1 MNVTAPPWNPDRYLV
16 AVRFAAEVHQGQIV
30 PGTDLPY
37 LLHVTTVCAEVM
49 AALSAEID
57 DDPDLAVQCALLH
70 DAMEDAG
77 VLYEQLAER
86 FGAPVADGVAALSKN
101 PEIPKPERMA
111 DSLARI
117 RQQPFAAWKVKLAD
131 RITNLQ
137 PPPPGWSSRKIA
149 AYAEEARLI
158 LRELGEASPFLSR
171 RMEAKLVQYEKWI
184 SSRRA
189 GE

>member
-1 MNVTAPPWNPDRYLV
+1 MHATTPPWTPDAYLA
-16 AVRFAAEVHQGQIV
+16 AVRFAAEVHQGQTV

-49 AALSAEID
+49 AAVSAEPAEN
-57 DDPDLAVQCALLH
+57 PDLAVQCALLH

-77 VLYEQLAER
+77 VSHETLAER
-86 FGAPVADGVAALSKN
+86 FGTPVADGVAALSKN
-101 PEIPKPERMA
+101 PKIPKSDRMA

-117 RQQPFAAWKVKLAD
+117 QGQPFAVWCVKLAD

-137 PPPPGWSSRKIA
+137 PPPPGWSARKIS
-149 AYAEEARLI
+149 AYAEEARAI

-171 RMEAKLVQYEKWI
+171 RMESKMVQYEKWI
-184 SSRRA
+184 SGRQ
-189 GE
+189 